1 MRRAL
6 LIVALLPASP
16 ALAQNVSA
24 PMLRPYDVEPQLQLG
39 RSNFALP
46 VVEYRAPDGS
56 WKRSNGIIIGH
67 DISPNATIGIGIFTM
82 TPKYRDTSVQPAVKS
97 RKFSLGFSLR
107 F

>member
-6 LIVALLPASP
+6 LIVALLPVSP
-16 ALAQNVSA
+16 ALAQKASA
-24 PMLRPYDVEPQLQLG
+24 PALQPYDAEPQLQLG

-56 WKRSNGIIIGH
+56 WKRSNGIVIGH
-67 DISPNATIGIGIFTM
+67 DISPNATVGIGIFTM
-82 TPKYRDTSVQPAVKS
+82 TPKYRDTGAQPVAKS
-97 RKFSLGFSLR
+97 RKVALGFSLR